1 MWQLI
6 TSVIED
12 LTTGSW
18 ITRSFFTALVVSA
31 LFSVGTLLSYPVQI
45 VQTNLSATVP
55 PIVSSGN
62 DLKTS
67 TTKLSNFEATS
78 KRSGAMW
85 TNSVTAADDGKS
97 VPKEYHG
104 PQNH

>member
-1 MWQLI
+1 MWHLI
-6 TSVIED
+6 ASVIED

-31 LFSVGTLLSYPVQI
+31 LFSVGTLLSYPVQVI
-45 VQTNLSATVP
+45 QTKWSGTPA
-55 PIVSSGN
+55 PIVSSGS
-62 DLKTS
+62 DSKTS

-85 TNSVTAADDGKS
+85 TNSAKAADDGNTLK
-97 VPKEYHG
+97 KEHHG

>member
-67 TTKLSNFEATS
+67 TIPSLRSEATL
-78 KRSGAMW
+78 KPSGAMW
-85 TNSVTAADDGKS
+85 TNSVKAADDDKS
-97 VPKEYHG
+97 ITKETR
-104 PQNH
+104 